1 VSKQLLAVK
10 LREVSGRRVLVP
22 ADTITQRWAADAPLD
37 ALMWATV
44 KRPRSPKFHRAMHK
58 VCDLLAEHCEAFE
71 GLTGHSVLKRIQ
83 LEANIEC
90 EQIAYNVPKYGMV
103 LQRVPRSLRFED
115 MGEEEFRTLS
125 GLICDY
131 VAATYWPEFGLHLL
145 NKPEAA

>member
-1 VSKQLLAVK
+1 MSKPLLAVK
-10 LREVSGRRVLVP
+10 LREVMGRRVLVP
-22 ADTITQRWAADAPLD
+22 CDTYTQMWASGQSID

-58 VCDLLAEHCEAFE
+58 VCDLLAENCEAFA

-90 EQIAYNVPKYGMV
+90 EEIAYKVPKYGMV
-103 LQRVPRSLRFED
+103 VQRIPRSLRFED
-115 MGEEEFRTLS
+115 MGEDEFRALS

-145 NKPEAA
+145 SREAA